1 MSKMTKWDTIQ
12 ADVSDMYIGK
22 IENEKWEED
31 FISTKDLFDE
41 DDMAYLDG
49 ELTLD
54 WEND

>member
-12 ADVSDMYIGK
+12 EDVSDMYIGK

-31 FISTKDLFDE
+31 FISYKDLFDE

-49 ELTLD
+49 DLTLE
-54 WEND
+54 WEN

>member
-1 MSKMTKWDTIQ
+1 MAKMSKWDTIQ
-12 ADVSDMYIGK
+12 ADVADMYIGK
-22 IENEKWEED
+22 EENEKWEND

-54 WEND
+54 WEE

>member
-12 ADVSDMYIGK
+12 EDVADMYIGK
-22 IENEKWEED
+22 IENEKWESEY
-31 FISTKDLFDE
+31 ISTKDLFDE
-41 DDMAYLDG
+41 DDMPYLDG

>member
-22 IENEKWEED
+22 EENEKWESER
-31 FISTKDLFDE
+31 ISTSDLFDE

-49 ELTLD
+49 DLTLD
-54 WEND
+54 WDGE